1 MKKLSIIGTVG
12 LPPKYGGFETF
23 ADFLVKKLSNNYN
36 ITIFCSS
43 KHYKDREK
51 KYFSTKRIFFPFKA
65 NGIQSIPYDIL
76 SILISIFIS
85 DTLLILGISG
95 CIILPIIK
103 PFHQK
108 KIIVSLGGLEW
119 ERDKW
124 SRLAKW
130 FLKLSEKCAINFAD
144 IILTDNIAIQDY
156 VKFKYYRKSEL
167 IEYGGDQSV
176 NIMPTLKDIKK
187 FSFLKNEYAL
197 SISRIEPEN
206 NCDLILQAFSE
217 LNDIQLIYIG
227 NWDNNKYSKTLRGKY
242 LSHNNIIL
250 LDAIYDI
257 NVLNLV
263 RSNCTIYVH
272 GHSVGGT
279 NPTLVEAMYVGLPIL
294 AFDVNFNRETTQN
307 KALFF
312 NDIKQ
317 LQNNVKLLLKN
328 QTLHK
333 NKNQTLHKNIAQNM
347 QRFALKRYNWERI
360 INKYDSIL

>member
-12 LPPKYGGFETF
+12 VPPKFGGFETL
-23 ADFLVKKLSNNYN
+23 ANILVKNLSNNYS
-36 ITIFCSS
+36 ITVFCSS

-51 KYFSTKRIFFPFKA
+51 KYFSAKRFFIPFRA
-65 NGIQSIPYDIL
+65 NGLQSIPYDVI

-108 KIIVSLGGLEW
+108 KIIVSMGGLEW
-119 ERDKW
+119 KRNKW

-130 FLKLSEKCAINFAD
+130 FLKFSEKCTINFAD
-144 IILTDNIAIQDY
+144 VILADNIAIQDY
-156 VKFKYYRKSEL
+156 VKFKYNRVSEL
-167 IEYGGDQSV
+167 IAYGGDQSV
-176 NIMPTLKDIKK
+176 NIKPTLKNIKK

-206 NCDLILQAFSE
+206 NCDLILEAFSKSS
-217 LNDIQLIYIG
+217 DIQLIYIG
-227 NWDNNKYSKTLRGKY
+227 NWDNNKYSKTLKEKY
-242 LSHNNIIL
+242 ISHNNLIL

-257 NVLNLV
+257 NVLNLI
-263 RSNCTIYVH
+263 RSNCKIYVH

-294 AFDVNFNRETTQN
+294 AYDVDFNRETTQN
-307 KALFF
+307 KVLYFK
-312 NDIKQ
+312 NIKQ
-317 LQNNVKLLLKN
+317 LQNNAELLLN
-328 QTLHK
+328 DGTLRK
-333 NKNQTLHKNIAQNM
+333 KILENVKKIA
-347 QRFALKRYNWERI
+347 KDKYNWERI